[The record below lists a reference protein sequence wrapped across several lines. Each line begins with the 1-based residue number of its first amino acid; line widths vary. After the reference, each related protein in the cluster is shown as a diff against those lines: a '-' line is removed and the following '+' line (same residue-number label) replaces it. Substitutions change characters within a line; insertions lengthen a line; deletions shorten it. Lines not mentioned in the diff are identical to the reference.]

1 LQSITLAMSKS
12 NGWSISADW
21 GATSTL
27 LTIKHTVKH
36 SFFPKQNG
44 QKNTIIYQGWGAEK

>member
-1 LQSITLAMSKS
+1 MQSITLAMSKS